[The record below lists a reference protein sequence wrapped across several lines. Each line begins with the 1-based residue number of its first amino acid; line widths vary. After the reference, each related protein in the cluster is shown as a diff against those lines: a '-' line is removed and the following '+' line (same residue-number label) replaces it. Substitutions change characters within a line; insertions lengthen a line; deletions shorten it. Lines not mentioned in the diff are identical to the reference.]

1 VQAVS
6 HTDYQRVL
14 GELLEEAL
22 LGGPVNVKV
31 ERLRMA
37 GQERQAKAQ
46 D

>member
-1 VQAVS
+1 MKVVW

-14 GELLEEAL
+14 WELLEEAF
-22 LGGPVNVKV
+22 LGGPVNVEV